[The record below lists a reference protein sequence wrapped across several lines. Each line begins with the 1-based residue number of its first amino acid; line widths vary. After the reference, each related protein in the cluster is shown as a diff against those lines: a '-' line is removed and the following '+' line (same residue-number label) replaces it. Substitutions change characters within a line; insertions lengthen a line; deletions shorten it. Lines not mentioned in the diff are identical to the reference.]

1 MCVCVFYINIKICIY
16 YIILKNSK
24 YSTNIFIQYK
34 YIYFK
39 LYLIIFI
46 SRLFDQYPCGWH

>member
-1 MCVCVFYINIKICIY
+1 MCVCVCVFYINIKICIY

-34 YIYFK
+34 YIFQ
-39 LYLIIFI
+39 IIFNNI
-46 SRLFDQYPCGWH
+46 YIPSV